1 MSISHLNFPGFLN
14 FASKLQ
20 FSINQEVLFL
30 KFWHTLFFLTLQGLC
45 LGHGIASENAC
56 YLIAFLPEYLIFQYV
71 GGINNY
77 YSCKLLILILSYLFW
92 LSKALQ
98 ILVLKLWFS
107 EPFRFQRNFQRI
119 HRVKAIFNT
128 IKTLFI
134 FFIILALILIY

>member
-1 MSISHLNFPGFLN
+1 MSISHLSFPGFLN
-14 FASKLQ
+14 FASKLR
-20 FSINQEVLFL
+20 FSVNREVLFL
-30 KFWHTLFFLTLQGLC
+30 KFWHTLFFLTLQG

-56 YLIAFLPEYLIFQYV
+56 YLIAFLPEYLIFQHI
-71 GGINNY
+71 GGINDC
-77 YSCKLLILILSYLFW
+77 YSCKLLTFTLSYLFW

-119 HRVKAIFNT
+119 HKIKAIFNT